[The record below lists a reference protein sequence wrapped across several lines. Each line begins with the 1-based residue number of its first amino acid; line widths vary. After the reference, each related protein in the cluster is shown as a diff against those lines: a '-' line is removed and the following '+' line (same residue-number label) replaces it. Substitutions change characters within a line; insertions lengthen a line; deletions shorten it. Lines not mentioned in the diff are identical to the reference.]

1 MPVWISCEFSEVLSG
16 HHYFDFLQSW
26 MRPVMIMQQ
35 LNFMLTK
42 ICEKVVNPKITC
54 LTT

>member
-1 MPVWISCEFSEVLSG
+1 MPVWISCESSEVLSA

-42 ICEKVVNPKITC
+42 ICEKVVNPEITC